1 MDLHIPL
8 SQTLLTNPKEAAKQ
22 DGIEKAA
29 RDFEAAYLGTT
40 FSAMLAQA
48 IPNPAGGHGEEMFRG
63 LLANAMAQEVADSG
77 GVGIAR
83 SIAAQLK
90 AYSK

>member
-1 MDLHIPL
+1 MDLQIPL
-8 SQTLLTNPKEAAKQ
+8 FQTLRAEPKDLGKQ
-22 DGIEKAA
+22 ESIEKAA
-29 RDFEAAYLGTT
+29 QDFEAAYLGTT

-48 IPNPAGGHGEEMFRG
+48 IPDPAGGHGEEMFRG
-63 LLANAMAQEVADSG
+63 LLANAMAQEVANSG

-90 AYSK
+90 VYSK

>member
-1 MDLHIPL
+1 MDLQIPL
-8 SQTLLTNPKEAAKQ
+8 LHTLPTDAKNAAKQ
-22 DGIEKAA
+22 DSIEQAA
-29 RDFEAAYLGTT
+29 QDFEAAYLGTT

-48 IPNPAGGHGEEMFRG
+48 IPDPSGGHGEEMFRG
-63 LLANAMAQEVADSG
+63 LLANAMAQEVAKSG

-90 AYSK
+90 AYSE